1 MRLLLDQN
9 LSRHLPAILAAAG
22 FDVVD
27 TRSLGMQRWAD
38 EAIAEFA
45 AEDDRIV
52 VSADTDF
59 GTILARRQLAKPSF
73 VLLRRTQNLGPDEVG
88 SLLVRNLP
96 AFDRDLKEGAIV
108 ALHNPGCSWGL
119 NPPVSSRLRA
129 M

>member
-59 GTILARRQLAKPSF
+59 GTILARRQLAT
-73 VLLRRTQNLGPDEVG
+73 V
-88 SLLVRNLP
+88 VRAP
-96 AFDRDLKEGAIV
+96 A
-108 ALHNPGCSWGL
+108 
-119 NPPVSSRLRA
+119 
-129 M
+129 